1 MSQAEAHKQANQKI
15 QLEGILS
22 ISLLRW
28 LNKIKKSDTDI
39 KRFEEELQQ
48 RLNAEYNKIIAKV
61 SPATL
66 TQLNHSLTTD
76 ETNVLATMLLTWA
89 ASNAIIRAAF
99 ITNTLQK
106 WRDTMQFAE
115 WKGRVQQHI
124 KNVVV
129 NTEVQPVFENT
140 KHETAMF
147 VGRATAFGKIKTK
160 QWLTILDGKEREA
173 HGDAYLQK
181 VNIMSDFLV
190 GGENLRYPGDPSG
203 TLANII
209 NCRCSMIFS

>member
-1 MSQAEAHKQANQKI
+1 MSQREAKKQANQKI
-15 QLEGILS
+15 QLEGILA

-61 SPATL
+61 TPATL
-66 TQLNHSLTTD
+66 TQLDHSLTTD
-76 ETNVLATMLLTWA
+76 ENNVLSTILLTWA
-89 ASNAIIRAAF
+89 ASNAIVRAGF

-106 WRDTMQFAE
+106 WRDTMQFEE

-140 KHETAMF
+140 KQKTAMF
-147 VGRATAFGKIKTK
+147 VGRATAFGKVKTK
-160 QWLTILDGKEREA
+160 QWLTILDGKERAA

-181 VNIMSDFLV
+181 VNITDDFLV
-190 GGENLRYPGDPSG
+190 GGENLRYPGDPAG

-209 NCRCSMIFS
+209 NCRCSIIFS